1 LSWNVDE
8 PVAIPVS
15 SAFLLVRNSANAVIP
30 SSVLPTDPARSRQI
44 MQNRESASAPAFTL
58 HFTASVP
65 AFGFSFFSVGAAEL
79 PPAPSPPSGAGSEDP
94 LVVANEYLSLTF
106 SRETKLLSSVTDLQ
120 RNVTLSCSQ
129 QLLYYEAEGHLLFD
143 FKHKRWVGHFF
154 LSASLILN
162 QLWRLRILAPQQ
174 LPGGV

>member
-1 LSWNVDE
+1 
-8 PVAIPVS
+8 
-15 SAFLLVRNSANAVIP
+15 VRNSAKAVIP
-30 SSVLPTDPARSRQI
+30 SVVLPADPARSRQI
-44 MQNRESASAPAFTL
+44 MQNRESASVPAFVL
-58 HFTASVP
+58 HFTAAVP
-65 AFGFSFFSVGAAEL
+65 AFGFSFFSVSAAEL
-79 PPAPSPPSGAGSEDP
+79 PPAPSSPNGTSSEDP

-143 FKHKRWVGHFF
+143 FKHKRCVIPF
-154 LSASLILN
+154 LLPASFILVFLFLN
-162 QLWRLRILAPQQ
+162 QLRSLRILAPQQ